1 MLGTSREKGAHIPGR
16 PLKRGKISRISCI
29 FSHGARNF
37 KMHATAAEYRT
48 DPERTRRERQGLF
61 VLALAAFFFSL
72 FALAGKAVSPA
83 VTAPQMV
90 LIRSGFMV
98 PILAVWALR
107 RGDPLLGVRPSLL
120 LLRGVLGS
128 LGLFTFFFALK
139 RLPLADT
146 VLIFQ
151 AHPLLVAA
159 LAPWFLGERNRGV
172 HWMLLS
178 ASFLGVA
185 LVVGPTGAGS
195 WPGRISALACCVVAS
210 FVYLLVRYLRRS
222 EATLTIAFSFPAA
235 SFLLFG
241 AAFLLR
247 LPGCAW
253 HAPTPRDWVFLSV
266 MALCAAGGQ
275 VLLTFGLGRVP
286 AARGTAVSNLQVF
299 FALLYGALFFD
310 EIPAWS
316 TVAGAAVIVGAQVLL
331 AFTRKPPEGR
341 GAGRSGR
348 AAAGTGPE

>member
-1 MLGTSREKGAHIPGR
+1 MNHGTMEGGTAQERE
-16 PLKRGKISRISCI
+16 
-29 FSHGARNF
+29 
-37 KMHATAAEYRT
+37 
-48 DPERTRRERQGLF
+48 RRERQGLF
-61 VLALAAFFFSL
+61 VLALATFFFSL

-90 LIRSGFMV
+90 LVRSGFMV
-98 PILAVWALR
+98 PILAAWALR
-107 RGDPLLGVRPSLL
+107 RGDPLLGTRPSLL

-159 LAPWFLGERNRGV
+159 LAPWFLGERNRRV
-172 HWMLLS
+172 HWVLLS
-178 ASFLGVA
+178 SSFLGVA

-195 WPGRISALACCVVAS
+195 WPGRVSALACCMTAS
-210 FVYLLVRYLRRS
+210 FVYILVRYLRRS

-241 AAFLLR
+241 AAFLFR
-247 LPGCAW
+247 VPGCEW
-253 HAPTPRDWVFLSV
+253 HAPAPRDWVFLSA
-266 MALCAAGGQ
+266 MALCAAAGQ

-286 AARGTAVSNLQVF
+286 AARGTALSNLQVF
-299 FALLYGALFFD
+299 FAILYGALFFG

-316 TVAGAAVIVGAQVLL
+316 TVAGAAVIVGAQLLL
-331 AFTRKPPEGR
+331 AFTRKPPGD
-341 GAGRSGR
+341 AGKGGV
-348 AAAGTGPE
+348 AAAPGDPE